1 MSLLPEITQLV
12 AKIEGE
18 MADILEQE
26 GSSEESRGY
35 KEEWWLYILIVL
47 MA

>member
-18 MADILEQE
+18 MADILEKE

-35 KEEWWLYILIVL
+35 KEE
-47 MA
+47 